1 MLEPLKIQVLFSQLQ
16 ILIDAD
22 SKALGIQCYDKYS
35 PLLALRRGYNLGPPA
50 QEPSL
55 PTPSPSPSTT
65 NTRCFQYLQF
75 YGEVRLFL
83 QRSLTG
89 PFTA

>member
-35 PLLALRRGYNLGPPA
+35 PLLALGRGYNLGPPA

-55 PTPSPSPSTT
+55 PSPSPSTT